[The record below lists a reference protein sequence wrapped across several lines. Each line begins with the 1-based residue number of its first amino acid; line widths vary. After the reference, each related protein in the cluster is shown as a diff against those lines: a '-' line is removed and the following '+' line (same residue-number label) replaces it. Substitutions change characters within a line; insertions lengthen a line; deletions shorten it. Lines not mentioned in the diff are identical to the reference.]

1 MLIVLATQGRGVQEE
16 SCAED
21 RGAADEAGGT
31 GHRQR
36 GEQADRPGYLQAQ
49 LPGPTYLSSLVR

>member
-1 MLIVLATQGRGVQEE
+1 MLMVLATQGRGDQEE
-16 SCAED
+16 TRAEG

-31 GHRQR
+31 GHRP
-36 GEQADRPGYLQAQ
+36 GGKQADCPWYLQAQ